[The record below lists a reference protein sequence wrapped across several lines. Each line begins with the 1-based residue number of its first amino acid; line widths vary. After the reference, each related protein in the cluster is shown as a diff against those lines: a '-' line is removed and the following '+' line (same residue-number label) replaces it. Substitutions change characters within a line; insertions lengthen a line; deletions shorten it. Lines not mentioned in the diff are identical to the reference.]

1 MLVHRIDVIEILRRG
16 FGLEDEEGLDRRE
29 GTAALRIADVI
40 AERVVDPAV
49 HGIGEILV
57 PHRSSL
63 VQRAA
68 RLRAALPM
76 APQPERI
83 TWPARPCVPR
93 SRRRSSSGPCR
104 RAPSRRRRVLRRSE
118 EHTSELQSLMRISYA
133 VFCLKKKT
141 TNHN

>member
-1 MLVHRIDVIEILRRG
+1 MESLRLG

-29 GTAALRIADVI
+29 GTAALRTADVI

-63 VQRAA
+63 VQRAS

-93 SRRRSSSGPCR
+93 SRRRSSSG
-104 RAPSRRRRVLRRSE
+104 RSE
-118 EHTSELQSLMRISYA
+118 EHTSELQSLMRHSYA
-133 VFCLKKKT
+133 VFCL
-141 TNHN
+141 